1 MSNFWGAHHFGC
13 WRTPLGIWRRMWRVL
28 VRQFGGRAN
37 RVGPPNFGADPFYP
51 FCINKADKFA
61 VAYAY
66 ETGASPQYGDNSETI
81 AYDANGNITSL
92 TRTGARSETLAYTY
106 TSGTNELGTL
116 KSNGSSKTFQYNAD
130 RREAPTSSS

>member
-1 MSNFWGAHHFGC
+1 
-13 WRTPLGIWRRMWRVL
+13 MWRVL

-66 ETGASPQYGDNSETI
+66 ETGASPQYGGNSETI

-92 TRTGARSETLAYTY
+92 TRTGARAETLAYTY
-106 TSGTNELGTL
+106 TSGTNRLWTL
-116 KSNGSSKTFQYNAD
+116 KSNGSSKTFPVQ
-130 RREAPTSSS
+130 RRSKRSAYFVFLTLFSRSWTRSSKSARTFM